1 MSDTLGSGLKEIV
14 SGSVLVFL
22 ATMVLKGSG
31 FASRVLVAREFGAA
45 DYGVISIG
53 LMLMSVGTI
62 VSLLGLHSAAK
73 RYVPRY
79 TEKRSPEK
87 VGGLV
92 FFSLASSISVAGA
105 LIVGYAAFG
114 DRILALF
121 DEPGLDG
128 VVWWFILAIPFAVVI
143 RYVQQAALGFGNY
156 RLNFVSKVLDKN
168 GLVNLGLVLLV
179 VVAGG
184 GLVELG
190 QAYALAL
197 VVGAVVAAAFLFRTL
212 DSGLTLRGL
221 NFEAR
226 TWLSFSL
233 PLFASSSIGLIL
245 TWSDTFMLGVLL
257 DSAAVGLYNAAYPIG
272 TLLGVLLP
280 ALGSVFVPVGSRYFD
295 QGDPEML
302 RYTFESVRRLLFL
315 LVLPA
320 YVFLVAFAE
329 SSIAVLFTAEYTA
342 AAPVL
347 VIVATG
353 YFLLS
358 FVGATTELL
367 QILERTD
374 RLLLYNTVSATLNV
388 VLNLV
393 LIPPF
398 GIAGAAA
405 AFSVSLGIVNLGLF
419 WEGRKA
425 VGIKLNL
432 RSYVRPAVIGVIA
445 IVVVRFT
452 AGQATGGTMPGL
464 VTIVVSGLCFGVVY
478 LGGLL
483 VGGALGEREAFI
495 IDLLE
500 ERTGVDLGL
509 VRRFL

>member
-1 MSDTLGSGLKEIV
+1 MSDALGSGLKEIV

-31 FASRVLVAREFGAA
+31 FASRILVAREFGAA
-45 DYGVISIG
+45 DYGVVSIG

-62 VSLLGLHSAAK
+62 VSLLGLQSAAK

-79 TEKRSPEK
+79 TDGDSGEK
-87 VGGLV
+87 VRGLIL
-92 FFSLASSISVAGA
+92 FSVLASVSVGVV
-105 LIVGYAAFG
+105 LIVAYTVF
-114 DRILALF
+114 DDQVLALF

-128 VVWWFILAIPFAVVI
+128 VVWWFVIAIPFAVVI

-168 GLVNLGLVLLV
+168 GLVSLGLILLV
-179 VVAGG
+179 VLAGEGVVA
-184 GLVELG
+184 LG

-197 VVGAVVAAAFLFRTL
+197 VIGAIVAGASLLRTVGTDLTAG
-212 DSGLTLRGL
+212 GLG
-221 NFEAR
+221 FEAR

-257 DSAAVGLYNAAYPIG
+257 DSAAVGLYNAAYPVG

-295 QGDPEML
+295 RGDPEML
-302 RYTFESVRRLLFL
+302 RYTFESIRRLLFL

-320 YVFLVAFAE
+320 YVFLAAFAE
-329 SSIAVLFTAEYTA
+329 STIRVLFTAEYTA

-347 VIVATG
+347 VIVASG

-358 FVGATTELL
+358 FVGATTELM

-374 RLLLYNTVSATLNV
+374 KLLLYNTTSATLNL
-388 VLNLV
+388 VLNFV

-405 AFSVSLGIVNLGLF
+405 AFSVSLGVVNLGLF
-419 WEGRKA
+419 WECHKA
-425 VGIKLNL
+425 VDIRLHL
-432 RSYVRPAVIGVIA
+432 RSYVRPAVVGVVAVAAVRVAVTRVTSGSGPGIA
-445 IVVVRFT
+445 L
-452 AGQATGGTMPGL
+452 L
-464 VTIVVSGLCFGVVY
+464 VASGLCFGLLY

-495 IDLLE
+495 VDLLE
-500 ERTGVDLGL
+500 ERTGVDLTG